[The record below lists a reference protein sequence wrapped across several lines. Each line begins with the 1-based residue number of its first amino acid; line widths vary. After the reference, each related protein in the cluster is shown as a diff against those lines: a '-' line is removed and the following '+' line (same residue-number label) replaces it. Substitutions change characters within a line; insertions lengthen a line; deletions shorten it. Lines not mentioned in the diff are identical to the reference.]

1 MFFAQTTADG
11 IPFVHIDKEINPK
24 DVIKFKDFEGFFKV
38 NRLEDYIDSDIVYR
52 KGFKFQNT
60 LNCSVIDS
68 NKLLSFNIKDIQD
81 LPEESNPKGLL
92 YHLSLESV
100 IVSNVKLSKNQTILV
115 KFSNGNQSMIKI
127 KDIGKKDIK
136 KEFDLDFEVVP
147 VIELQPI
154 FPIYYR
160 NSDFK
165 KTMFTFSDSW
175 LEAYGFVLE
184 LRLNGKK
191 AFL

>member
-11 IPFVHIDKEINPK
+11 IPFVYIDKEINPK

-38 NRLEDYIDSDIVYR
+38 NRLEEYIDSDIVYR

-68 NKLLSFNIKDIQD
+68 NKLLSFDVKDIED
-81 LPEESNPKGLL
+81 LPKESNHKGLL
-92 YHLSLESV
+92 YHLSPESV
-100 IVSNVKLSKNQTILV
+100 IESNVKLSKNQTILLN
-115 KFSNGNQSMIKI
+115 FSNGKQSMIKI
-127 KDIGKKDIK
+127 KDVGKKDIK
-136 KEFDLDFEVVP
+136 KEFDLDFEDVP

-154 FPIYYR
+154 FPVYYR

-165 KTMFTFSDSW
+165 KTMFTFADSW
-175 LEAYGFVLE
+175 SEAYGFVMK